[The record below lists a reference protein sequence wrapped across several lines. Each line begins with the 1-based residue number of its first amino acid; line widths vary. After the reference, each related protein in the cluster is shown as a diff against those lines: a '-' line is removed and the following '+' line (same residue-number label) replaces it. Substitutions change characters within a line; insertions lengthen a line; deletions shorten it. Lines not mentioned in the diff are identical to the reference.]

1 MSTRSSLKGLSG
13 SRVQVRDV
21 PRVGSGSPGKFLLK
35 SEPGKIKAPAAA
47 LALAKR
53 HMSLREAHGIV
64 TRLFDWGEAV
74 VELPLV
80 ESVDALTRDL
90 AAGNVAAMAYGAPSK
105 VDVRAIREDMHMSQ
119 EQFALEFGLELATLR
134 NWEQHRSEPD
144 TAARNFLVTVAR
156 NPNAVRQALAKEKA
170 GV

>member
-13 SRVQVRDV
+13 SRVRVRDV

-35 SEPGKIKAPAAA
+35 SEPGKITAPAAA
-47 LALAKR
+47 FALAKR
-53 HMSLREAHGIV
+53 HLSLREAHGIV
-64 TRLFDWGEAV
+64 TRLFDRGEAV

-80 ESVDALTRDL
+80 ESVDALTRDM
-90 AAGNVAAMAYGAPSK
+90 AASNVPVMAYGAPSK
-105 VDVRAIREDMHMSQ
+105 IDVRAIREDMRMSQ

-144 TAARNFLVTVAR
+144 TAARNFLVTIAR
-156 NPNAVRQALAKEKA
+156 NPNAVRQALAQERR